1 MDLAYKII
9 FALPAVITAITLHEA
24 AHGWVAYKL
33 GDSTA
38 KNLGRIT
45 ANPVKHLDPVGTI
58 LMPLVMIIF
67 TGMAFG
73 YAKPVP
79 VEVRNFE
86 HPQKDMALVALAGPV
101 SNFIMAIFWMFILVV
116 SVKLM
121 PRSTLGDV
129 FQYMAGI
136 GVIINIVLMV
146 VNFLPVLPLD
156 GGRVLMGVL
165 PFKWAVMFIKT
176 ERFGFLLVILLLFT
190 GILDKILMPM
200 IEMVQK
206 NLFSLFGLG

>member
-1 MDLAYKII
+1 MDLVYKIL

-38 KNLGRIT
+38 KDLGRIT
-45 ANPVKHLDPVGTI
+45 ANPMKHLDPIGTV
-58 LMPLVMIIF
+58 LMPLAMIIF

-79 VEVRNFE
+79 VEVRNFQ

-101 SNFIMAIFWMFILVV
+101 SNFIMAVFWMFVLVA
-116 SVKLM
+116 SVKLL
-121 PRSTLGDV
+121 PNGSLGDALK
-129 FQYMAGI
+129 YMAGI

-146 VNFLPVLPLD
+146 VNFLPILPLD

-200 IEMVQK
+200 VQMVQK
-206 NLFSLFGLG
+206 NLFSLFGLS

>member
-1 MDLAYKII
+1 MDLTYKILL
-9 FALPAVITAITLHEA
+9 ALPAVISAITLHEVS
-24 AHGWVAYKL
+24 HGWVAYKL

-38 KNLGRIT
+38 KDLGRIT
-45 ANPVKHLDPVGTI
+45 VNPVKHMDLIGTV
-58 LMPLVMIIF
+58 LMPLVMIVF

-79 VEVRNFE
+79 VDVRNFE
-86 HPQKDMALVALAGPV
+86 HPQKDMALVALAGPI
-101 SNFIMAIFWMFILVV
+101 SNLIMAIFWMLVLV
-116 SVKLM
+116 ISLKLVPNGM
-121 PRSTLGDV
+121 LGDAL
-129 FQYMAGI
+129 QYMAGV

-146 VNFLPVLPLD
+146 VNFLPILPLD

-165 PFKWAVMFIKT
+165 PFKWAVMFTKT
-176 ERFGFLLVILLLFT
+176 ERFGFLFVILLLFT

-200 IEMVQK
+200 VQMVQK

>member
-121 PRSTLGDV
+121 PRGTLGDV

>member
-38 KNLGRIT
+38 KELGRIT
-45 ANPVKHLDPVGTI
+45 INPIKHIDLIGTV
-58 LMPLVMIIF
+58 LMPLTMIVF

-79 VEVRNFE
+79 VEVRNFQ

-101 SNFIMAIFWMFILVV
+101 SNFIMAVFWMFILMV
-116 SVKLM
+116 SLKLV
-121 PRSTLGDV
+121 PQGTLGEALK
-129 FQYMAGI
+129 YMAGV

-146 VNFLPVLPLD
+146 VNFLPILPLD
-156 GGRVLMGVL
+156 GGRVLMGIL
-165 PFKWAVMFIKT
+165 PFKWAVIFTKT

-200 IEMVQK
+200 VQMVQK
-206 NLFSLFGLG
+206 NLLSLFGLS